1 MNVPNYFNSDTAKI
15 GAFRFSRNPLKWVFF
30 YQLLAIYSGSGVC
43 ITMHPSKNI
52 IYPEIGH

>member
-1 MNVPNYFNSDTAKI
+1 MVFQFNSDTAKI

-30 YQLLAIYSGSGVC
+30 YQLLAIYGGSGVC